1 MHGGGVVAAVDEIT
15 VELGGGPP
23 VPATVIASEPAADLA
38 LLRVQTPP
46 RSLIAAP
53 LGNSDTVGVGDQ
65 VLIVGAP
72 YGLGRSLSVGWISA
86 RYPPNTVYR
95 AMPLAEFFQ
104 TTAPINQGNSG
115 GPVFDLAGRGVG
127 IVGHNISQ
135 CGGSEGLGFGVTPHT
150 A

>member
-38 LLRVQTPP
+38 LLRVRTPP

-65 VLIVGAP
+65 VLIIGAP

-86 RYPPNTVYR
+86 RNPPHTVNR
-95 AMPLAEFFQ
+95 AARPVESFQ
-104 TTAPINQGNSG
+104 TTAP
-115 GPVFDLAGRGVG
+115 
-127 IVGHNISQ
+127 SQ
-135 CGGSEGLGFGVTPHT
+135 LR
-150 A
+150 